1 MADASR
7 WYYAVSNERQGP
19 LGTDE
24 MVALRR
30 AGSIQ
35 DETLVWTDGMTDWSP
50 LRDTPLGQSPIPPVP
65 GVPPPFAPGGDR
77 AGHQDGG
84 APPVSGFGEAISTCF
99 SKYVTFSGRANRPE
113 FWWFMLFVWLGT
125 IAASIIDSAALGNY
139 GLVST
144 IFGLGVLLPNIAVTV
159 RRLHDTDR
167 SGWWYFLF
175 LIPLVG
181 IIILIIWF
189 CQRGTPGRNRFG

>member
-65 GVPPPFAPGGDR
+65 GVPPPFAPGGEQ
-77 AGHQDGG
+77 AGH
-84 APPVSGFGEAISTCF
+84 
-99 SKYVTFSGRANRPE
+99 
-113 FWWFMLFVWLGT
+113 
-125 IAASIIDSAALGNY
+125 
-139 GLVST
+139 
-144 IFGLGVLLPNIAVTV
+144 
-159 RRLHDTDR
+159 HTD
-167 SGWWYFLF
+167 
-175 LIPLVG
+175 
-181 IIILIIWF
+181 
-189 CQRGTPGRNRFG
+189 